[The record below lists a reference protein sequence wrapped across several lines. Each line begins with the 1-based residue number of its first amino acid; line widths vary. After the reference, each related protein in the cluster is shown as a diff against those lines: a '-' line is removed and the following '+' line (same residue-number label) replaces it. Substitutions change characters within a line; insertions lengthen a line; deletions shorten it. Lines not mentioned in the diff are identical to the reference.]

1 MDNTRERIAAIVVTV
16 FLHVA
21 LILMALYLFMEPKP
35 EPEALFPD
43 EKEQADIT
51 FEEVVDYVVGGAYIK
66 PVPVPE
72 PEPIPEPVLSEGSQ
86 EVAAPAPQPDPAE
99 IQQKIAEKIHNRVKF
114 NTQTLTET
122 EGDGGQAA
130 ETNANPMDVNT
141 EVVGLEGFSS
151 EGFPRPS
158 GFSEVG
164 TIAISVTL
172 DATGRVIAT
181 NFLAAKGNGAIKQD
195 KKAIAACLDAASR
208 SKFSA
213 RPGTS
218 SGATGT
224 IYYHF
229 RKETKK
235 PDNE

>member
-1 MDNTRERIAAIVVTV
+1 MKNVQENNDNSRERIAALVVTV

-21 LILMALYLFMEPKP
+21 LILMAVYLFLEPKTDTEAVFP
-35 EPEALFPD
+35 EE
-43 EKEQADIT
+43 EEQADIT

-66 PVPVPE
+66 PVPIPE
-72 PEPIPEPVLSEGSQ
+72 PVPEPVLSEGAQ
-86 EVAAPAPQPDPAE
+86 VTAAPAPQPDPAE
-99 IQQKIAEKIHNRVKF
+99 IQQKKAEEIHKRVKF
-114 NTQTLTET
+114 NTQVQSDN
-122 EGDGGQAA
+122 EGEGGQAA
-130 ETNANPMDVNT
+130 ETNAESMDVNT

-158 GFSEVG
+158 GFSDVG

-181 NFLAAKGNGAIKQD
+181 NFLAAKGNGAIKQNRQ
-195 KKAIAACLDAASR
+195 AIAACLDAASR

-229 RKETKK
+229 KK
-235 PDNE
+235 